1 MTNDVRKRRLL
12 IKLGVTVIWIALAV
26 IIFVLNR
33 GHSLLIDNR
42 NVEDPAIRAPDLITV
57 AVNKQ
62 KPLEFFRGDRDIFKV
77 AGSKQRIVIE
87 FSDGTPPFEK
97 EFNLPLG
104 PDMFLLSIPKMINGE
119 EPFYEVFVSRQ
130 ESRNVDET
138 ETIEEE
144 GIMGMP

>member
-1 MTNDVRKRRLL
+1 MTNDVKKRRFI
-12 IKLGVTVIWIALAV
+12 IKLGVIVIWIALLV
-26 IIFVLNR
+26 ILFVLNR

-57 AVNKQ
+57 TVNKQ

-97 EFNLPLG
+97 VFSLPIG

-119 EPFYEVFVSRQ
+119 EPFFEVFVSRQ
-130 ESRNVDET
+130 ESRTVDET
-138 ETIEEE
+138 ESDEEE
-144 GIMGMP
+144 VITGVP